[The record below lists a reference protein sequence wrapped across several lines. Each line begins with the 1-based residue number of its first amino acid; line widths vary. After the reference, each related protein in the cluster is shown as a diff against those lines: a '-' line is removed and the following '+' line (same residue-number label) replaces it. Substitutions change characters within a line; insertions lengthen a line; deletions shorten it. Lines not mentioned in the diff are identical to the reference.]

1 MTADTLCGYPSR
13 DEALVSYL
21 YDELD
26 GAQRSAFD
34 THLVLCARCRSEL
47 EQLSGVR
54 TQLSEWE
61 APAVVGRESS
71 VNNLPSSVGSPQ
83 SAAVRR
89 QTWWREIPA
98 WAQIAA
104 AVLCLGV
111 GAGLA
116 NLNVRY
122 DHDGLSIQT
131 GWLKQDRVAP
141 NSTTG
146 AAQDSTKGVAQN
158 ATTGVAQDFSPARAN
173 ASAPWRADLA
183 ALEQQLRTEWQSAN
197 TAPAGVTLARSTR
210 PSMSDAE
217 LLKRVRALVDES
229 ERRQNRELALRV
241 GEMARDVHTQR
252 QADLRKI
259 DQSLE
264 YVLSNTGL
272 AVAKQQQTLN
282 YLVSRTSSQ
291 K

>member
-61 APAVVGRESS
+61 APTVVGRQSS
-71 VNNLPSSVGSPQ
+71 VNNLQSSVGSPQ
-83 SAAVRR
+83 STAVSH

-98 WAQIAA
+98 WAQVAA

-122 DHDGLSIQT
+122 DHDGLSIRT
-131 GWLKQDRVAP
+131 GWLKQDRVAQ
-141 NSTTG
+141 NS
-146 AAQDSTKGVAQN
+146 
-158 ATTGVAQDFSPARAN
+158 TTGVAQDFSPARTN

-183 ALEQQLRTEWQSAN
+183 ALEQQLRAEWQSAN

-210 PSMSDAE
+210 PSLSDAE

>member
-61 APAVVGRESS
+61 APTVVGRQSS
-71 VNNLPSSVGSPQ
+71 VNNLQSSVGSPQ
-83 SAAVRR
+83 SAAVSR

-98 WAQIAA
+98 WAQVAA

-122 DHDGLSIQT
+122 DHDGLSIRT
-131 GWLKQDRVAP
+131 GWLKQDRVAQ
-141 NSTTG
+141 NS
-146 AAQDSTKGVAQN
+146 
-158 ATTGVAQDFSPARAN
+158 TTGVAQDFSPARTN

-183 ALEQQLRTEWQSAN
+183 ALEQQLRAEWQSAN

-210 PSMSDAE
+210 PSLSDAE